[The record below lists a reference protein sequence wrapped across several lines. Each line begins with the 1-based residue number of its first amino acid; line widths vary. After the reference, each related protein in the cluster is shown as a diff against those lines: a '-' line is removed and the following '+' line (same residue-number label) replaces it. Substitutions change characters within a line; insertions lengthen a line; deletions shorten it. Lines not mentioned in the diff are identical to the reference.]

1 MDSKDTEVVRNHAYN
16 MTVDINDNNYIE
28 LDNIINDLLN
38 GLRRLWL
45 LILVVVSLMATIGFY
60 RVKRSYVPVY
70 QCYATFIVD
79 VNTAVSYDSGTYY
92 NMTMEQISK
101 TFPYIISSN
110 ALRVLIAEDL
120 GLSYVSGE
128 IRAETLSDTSLVTIY
143 VNSYTPEMSYKIL
156 QSVLKN
162 YPSVAKSVIGSTQ
175 MKIIEES
182 DVPEIPINPDTSKK
196 MAAVFSLVALAAS
209 IMLILAYSLL
219 KKTVRKEEDFQNMFN
234 IRCLGSVPL
243 VQLRGGRLRK
253 KTKIIINER
262 QTGYRFQE
270 SIRSLRTKIEADQ
283 ADTNSKIYLITSTF
297 PEEGKSTIAINISL
311 ALAEIGKKTVLVDM
325 DVRNSS
331 VFKLLGLGTPERG
344 LSDLLENN
352 CSIDDVLYKYGDGN
366 LLILPQGKHTH
377 RVMKTLSDK
386 GLNGVFHELR
396 EFADFIILDTAPSG
410 LLSDASIVARYADAG
425 IYIVCQDF
433 VPIDRIKDGIEMLTE
448 SGLRIAGCVL
458 NQSINGMIRYGSG
471 YGYSGRR
478 SSYYEQTE

>member
-1 MDSKDTEVVRNHAYN
+1 MDNKDNEAVSDHTPI
-16 MTVDINDNNYIE
+16 MTVDINDQNYIE

-45 LILVVVSLMATIGFY
+45 PILVVVSLMATIGFY

-79 VNTAVSYDSGTYY
+79 VNTAVSYDGDTYY

-110 ALRVLIAEDL
+110 ALKVLIAEDL
-120 GLSYVSGE
+120 GLSYVPGE
-128 IRAETLSDTSLVTIY
+128 ISAETLSDTSLITIY
-143 VNSYTPEMSYKIL
+143 VNSYTPQMAYNIL

-162 YPSVAKSVIGSTQ
+162 YPIVAKSVIGSTQ

-182 DVPEIPINPDTSKK
+182 DISEVPINPDTSKK
-196 MAAVFSLVALAAS
+196 VAAFFSLSAFAAS
-209 IMLILAYSLL
+209 VILILAYSLL

-243 VQLRGGRLRK
+243 IKLRGSKLRK
-253 KTKIIINER
+253 KTKIIISER

-283 ADTNSKIYLITSTF
+283 EDTHTKVYLITSTF

-331 VFKLLGLGTPERG
+331 ILQLLGLGVPKYG

-352 CSIDDVLYKYGDGN
+352 CSLDDALYKYGDGN

-377 RVMKTLSDK
+377 KVMKTLNDS
-386 GLNGVFHELR
+386 GLNDVFSGLR
-396 EFADFIILDTAPSG
+396 ELADFIILDTAPSG

-433 VPIDRIKDGIEMLTE
+433 VPIDRIKEGIEMLTE
-448 SGLRIAGCVL
+448 SGLRIMGCVL
-458 NQSINGMIRYGSG
+458 NQSENGVIRYGAS
-471 YGYSGRR
+471 YGYSGR
-478 SSYYEQTE
+478 SNSYYEQVE